1 MKNILVLMQSLHLLD
16 QPTKTGYD
24 ITDEELTKF
33 ADAVVT
39 QCVNIVEE
47 YTQDRPYISAAIRH
61 YWHQD

>member
-24 ITDEELTKF
+24 ITKQELLEF
-33 ADAVVT
+33 ADAVAS

-47 YTQDRPYISAAIRH
+47 HAQDRPYISAAIQH
-61 YWHQD
+61 YWHKD